1 MEWNK
6 SEYIWGHTLS
16 NNESIFIMSDSPI
29 ILDDFEKVIEPFVA
43 ADEMPECVAF
53 QEYYVSST
61 KTGYN
66 IL

>member
-1 MEWNK
+1 M
-6 SEYIWGHTLS
+6 GHTLS

-61 KTGYN
+61 KTGF
-66 IL
+66 